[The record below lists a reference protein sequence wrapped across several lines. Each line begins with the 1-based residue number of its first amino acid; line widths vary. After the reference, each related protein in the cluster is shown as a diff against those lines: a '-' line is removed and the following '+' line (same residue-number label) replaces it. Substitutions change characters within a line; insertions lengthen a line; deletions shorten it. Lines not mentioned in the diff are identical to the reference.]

1 MVLRVLVVDA
11 SNFTLLKE
19 GELRHPG
26 YVQGRRPWVRVAFVA
41 MPERLI
47 WIHRPGGVGLT
58 AAPGA
63 AAMASGTGCH
73 CAAPVLCIAG
83 VPAEERR

>member
-11 SNFTLLKE
+11 SNFTLKE

-47 WIHRPGGVGLT
+47 WIHRPGWSWLDGRAWGRCNGIRYRMPLRR
-58 AAPGA
+58 AGA
-63 AAMASGTGCH
+63 LHRWG
-73 CAAPVLCIAG
+73 AG
-83 VPAEERR
+83 